1 MPSVFCARCCV
12 VAQLGVAFVG
22 SVLPTPVAAAN
33 EALPIAGE
41 VYMVPNSTN
50 TYVTLKGRGAMQMYK
65 AMSAKPIK
73 DACREGRTLKS
84 AGNLYCSLAKDGKS
98 ADCNFGL
105 NTKTGKASLGQPC

>member
-1 MPSVFCARCCV
+1 MSTRVCAGSFTI
-12 VAQLGVAFVG
+12 AQLGLFLTSLA
-22 SVLPTPVAAAN
+22 LPTPVLAAI
-33 EALPIAGE
+33 EALPIVGE

-50 TYVTLKGRGAMQMYK
+50 TYVTLKGKGALQMYK

-105 NTKTGKASLGQPC
+105 NTKTGTASVGQPC